1 MMTMKKKTSKKD
13 QLYKEANQFFLDQ
26 KASEEGVVCLPNGI
40 VYRKLTEGRG
50 TRSPRTSSLV
60 FVRYEGRLID
70 GTVFDS
76 TLNDAVAPCFLI
88 RDLIMGWQSV
98 LCHMRE
104 GDKVECFLPY
114 TMGYGKRRVDNI
126 PGYSTLCFIIELV
139 RIEAY

>member
-1 MMTMKKKTSKKD
+1 MKKKTPKKE
-13 QLYKEANQFFLDQ
+13 QVYKEANEFFLAQ
-26 KASEEGVVCLPNGI
+26 KAQEEGMIALPNGI
-40 VYRKLTEGRG
+40 AYRKLREGRG
-50 TRSPRTSSLV
+50 TRSPRTGSLV

-76 TLNDAVAPCFLI
+76 TLDSAVAPCFLI

-104 GDKVECFLPY
+104 GDKVECFIPY
-114 TMGYGKRRVDNI
+114 TLGYGKRRIDNI
-126 PGYSTLCFIIELV
+126 PGFSTLCFVIELV